1 MCLVCDYWVVTAQQT
16 VSSIEQLEALYPQV
30 NPNSLAK
37 ESRVILPQ
45 YRTLIEASPFV
56 ALATVGPGGMDCS
69 PRGDRP
75 YAVHVVDETTLHLPD
90 RRGNN
95 RMDSL
100 RNIVED
106 GRVALLWLTPG
117 ITECMRVNGQAVLRC
132 DDEIRGLYPMRGN
145 LPATVIEVTV
155 ESVYFQ
161 CARAV
166 KRAELWNPHV
176 QVSRDSLPTPGEIM
190 TAITNGEFD
199 GQAYDDELQDRQA
212 KTLY

>member
-1 MCLVCDYWVVTAQQT
+1 MTTPASFVT
-16 VSSIEQLEALYPQV
+16 SIDELESLYPTV
-30 NPNSLAK
+30 NPNSLTK
-37 ESRVILPQ
+37 ESPVLLPE
-45 YRTLIEASPFV
+45 YRALIEASPFV
-56 ALATVGPGGMDCS
+56 SLATIGPSGMDCS

-75 YAVHVVDETTLHLPD
+75 NAVHVVDEKTLHLPD

-106 GRVALLWLTPG
+106 GRVALLWLIPG
-117 ITECMRVNGQAVLRC
+117 ITECMRVNGTAVLRN
-132 DDEIRGLYPMRGN
+132 DDAARELYPMRGV
-145 LPATVIEVTV
+145 LPATVIEITV
-155 ESVYFQ
+155 DTVYFQ

-166 KRAELWNPHV
+166 KRAELWNPEV
-176 QVSRDSLPTPGEIM
+176 QVNRDSLPTPGQIM

-199 GQAYDDELQDRQA
+199 GQAYDDALQDRQA